1 MKSYMMLKTNEL
13 DLDQLSCLHNILSV
27 RILLPEVDNLLTDS
41 DLTLRNQVKKESS
54 LLRGIEIGLT
64 ENGIP

>member
-1 MKSYMMLKTNEL
+1 
-13 DLDQLSCLHNILSV
+13 V

-41 DLTLRNQVKKESS
+41 DLTLKKKVKKESS

-64 ENGIP
+64 ENGTP